1 MLWTNNTH
9 YPYSSTQEPPPGMFA
24 SDPDQNRYLGAVQSS
39 DSAITSVLDHLTDRG
54 LLNSTLVVVIG
65 DHGEAFGEHGFR
77 VHGNS
82 IYEEETRIPLLLISP
97 RISMHGL
104 NETLGGLIDV
114 APTILHILGLP
125 PETSWEGRSLFDA
138 NRSDQLFLFAP
149 NHEMVAGYRQGHRK
163 FMYQVSRDKA
173 FVYDLISD
181 PA

>member
-1 MLWTNNTH
+1 
-9 YPYSSTQEPPPGMFA
+9 
-24 SDPDQNRYLGAVQSS
+24 
-39 DSAITSVLDHLTDRG
+39 
-54 LLNSTLVVVIG
+54 
-65 DHGEAFGEHGFR
+65 
-77 VHGNS
+77 
-82 IYEEETRIPLLLISP
+82 
-97 RISMHGL
+97 MHGL

-173 FVYDLISD
+173 FAYDLISD
-181 PA
+181 PAEKQNLADEHSSRTIRGQLSGWLQQENRRIGEVLR